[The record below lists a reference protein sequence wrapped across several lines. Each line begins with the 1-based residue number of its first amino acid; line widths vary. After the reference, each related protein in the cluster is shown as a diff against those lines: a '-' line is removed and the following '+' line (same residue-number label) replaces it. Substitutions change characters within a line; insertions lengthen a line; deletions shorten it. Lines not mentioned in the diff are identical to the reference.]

1 VKTPAPPAVEEIR
14 RLRARLGE
22 RNAEV
27 RELYAALLRL
37 ADGIRAGDPDDAE
50 GALREASALLG
61 RLGDRYSPEEAGE

>member
-1 VKTPAPPAVEEIR
+1 VKTPAPSAVEEVR

-37 ADGIRAGDPDDAE
+37 ASGMHAGDHDDAKA
-50 GALREASALLG
+50 ALDEASALLG
-61 RLGDRYSPEEAGE
+61 RLGDRYYPREDRE